1 MIEKCTSVSSSA
13 NQNFFFRLHR
23 WIDILMKA
31 KEFLQRNSLYW
42 LHKSRTFA
50 EVVGLIKFLP
60 PNGIEPLSLYH
71 LCSLVLGNQQC
82 LNPPPSHLPPLSNMF
97 FPSSRFAI
105 LPSFFSFKVSML
117 FPFSALFLIPTI
129 SQIYRRLPLLL
140 VGIISSFILNL
151 DGVY

>member
-1 MIEKCTSVSSSA
+1 
-13 NQNFFFRLHR
+13 
-23 WIDILMKA
+23 
-31 KEFLQRNSLYW
+31 
-42 LHKSRTFA
+42 
-50 EVVGLIKFLP
+50 
-60 PNGIEPLSLYH
+60 
-71 LCSLVLGNQQC
+71 
-82 LNPPPSHLPPLSNMF
+82 
-97 FPSSRFAI
+97 